1 MASHKFITWED
12 AVSWLIEQ
20 PDKQDIVMECYYDSP
35 LSAAADRYWKSG
47 EWQAVRAYLP
57 KTKGT
62 ALDVGAGRGIT
73 SFALAKDGWQVTAL
87 EPDPSNLVGVGAIR
101 SLFKETALPVNIV
114 QEFGEQ
120 LPFPEATF
128 DLVLARQVLHHAR
141 DLPQLCREVSRVL
154 KPGGTFLG
162 LRDHVLYRKSDLQEF
177 LNNHPLHNLY
187 GGENAY
193 LISEYLNA
201 LTSAP
206 LRVDKVLRSFQTPI
220 HYDRSARMQ
229 IGNKIS
235 GRLAKWPL
243 MKPVSGL
250 MRREAFLNPALAIA
264 SRFDRRPGAAA
275 SFICRKAGTG

>member
-1 MASHKFITWED
+1 MAPKQFITWED
-12 AVSWLIEQ
+12 AVSWLIKQ
-20 PDKQDIVMECYYDSP
+20 PDKRDIVLDCYYDSP

-47 EWQAVRAYLP
+47 EWQAVRSYLP
-57 KTKGT
+57 KKKAA

-101 SLFKETALPVNIV
+101 SLFQETNLPINVA

-120 LPFPEATF
+120 LPFADATF

-162 LRDHVLYRKSDLQEF
+162 LRDHVLYRKSDLEEF
-177 LNNHPLHNLY
+177 LNDHPLHNLY

-193 LISEYLNA
+193 LITEYLDA
-201 LTSAP
+201 LTAAP
-206 LRVDKVLRSFQTPI
+206 LRVDKVLRSFQTAI
-220 HYDRSARMQ
+220 HYDAQ
-229 IGNKIS
+229 AKIEIGKKMGMRI
-235 GRLAKWPL
+235 AKWPL
-243 MKPVSGL
+243 MKPVAGL
-250 MRREAFLNPALAIA
+250 LTREFVLNPLLAVA

-275 SFICRKAGTG
+275 SFICHKERVG